1 MSIVERV
8 EPVITCEGVRKVFGQ
23 KRQRVVALDH
33 IDLKLWRGEL
43 TLLMGP
49 SGSGKSSIIASL
61 GGLQKPDGGTVM
73 AFDQNLWANSNVQLN
88 RFRRQHCGFVFQA
101 VGLFPALTA
110 IDQIILPLS
119 YLGFDSKTAKRAAE
133 KALDDVGLSNRQF
146 SRPDEMSGG
155 ENQRVALARMLAKS
169 PALIF
174 CDEPTSALDG
184 KNGANVAG
192 LLRQAASDYNAMIL
206 CVTHDER
213 LRPFADRILE
223 IEDGR
228 IISDSKKEL
237 QS

>member
-1 MSIVERV
+1 MSMDELKL
-8 EPVITCEGVRKVFGQ
+8 PVISCEGVRKVFGQ
-23 KRQRVVALDH
+23 KRQRVVALDNV
-33 IDLKLWRGEL
+33 DLKLWRGEL

-61 GGLQKPDGGTVM
+61 GGLQKPDGGIVT
-73 AFDQNLWANSNVQLN
+73 AFGENLWAKSGIKLN
-88 RFRRQHCGFVFQA
+88 RFRRQHCGFVFQS

-110 IDQIILPLS
+110 IDQITLPLS
-119 YLGFDSKTAKRAAE
+119 YLGIDSKTAKRAAE
-133 KALDDVGLSNRQF
+133 KALDDVGLSDRHF
-146 SRPDEMSGG
+146 SRPNEMSGG

-192 LLRQAASDYNAMIL
+192 LLRQAATDYNAMIL

-223 IEDGR
+223 IEDGQ
-228 IISDSKKEL
+228 IISDSKKEQL
-237 QS
+237 S

>member
-61 GGLQKPDGGTVM
+61 GGLQKPDGGTVK
-73 AFDQNLWANSNVQLN
+73 AFDQNLWANSNFWLN